1 MNLAFILRMK
11 KADAIGMIL
20 GLAVIVA
27 VLIFWWIK
35 WLGIKPI
42 A

>member
-1 MNLAFILRMK
+1 MK
-11 KADAIGMIL
+11 KSDLVPMVL
-20 GLAVIVA
+20 GLAVIAA
-27 VLIFWWIK
+27 VLFFWWIK